1 MRYEWHVMAQT
12 DDPNRAEEEWR
23 PRKLTV
29 LGLITIAVVLFI
41 LYRISP

>member
-1 MRYEWHVMAQT
+1 MAQS
-12 DDPNRAEEEWR
+12 DDPTRAEEDWT

-29 LGLITIAVVLFI
+29 LGLITITVVLFI